1 MDIPL
6 ASAQD
11 ESTEPKRRRTKPEMI
26 IHRAELAKKK
36 EALEAAKLLK
46 KKPHPK
52 AVKTAAGTSGSK
64 STKPTG
70 AADNNPQFIASDFE
84 LICTYLEDPHHYTEI
99 YGNGPRT
106 GVGQQVM
113 TKSAAYDRFAIFM
126 NDKTHKRL
134 HLDGKLLRQRI
145 EAYKKRFVAAKRW
158 ADNTGAGIE
167 EGEDIVS
174 IDVLLEGKC
183 PCYERMSALFGEKP
197 NVTPAAQYE
206 SQQGMSLYNRPVD
219 NDNPDNPSNPEMFYP
234 GWEPT
239 QEVLDQTTHVNES
252 PDLATSG
259 QANQT
264 SGVDQSNDNP
274 DLPDSLLDAPPSHQP
289 TPPLDSAPV
298 SAMPSTSATP
308 GHQLGSSQP
317 RRTMASMLAD
327 LRANISREE
336 EDEVDDAEPSGSAA
350 PRGRFV
356 NQVDRSIPAP
366 RRETNNPKGKSTVA
380 AAFGSSSDKKFA
392 YLDKHMEM
400 EKEKFEWE
408 KSKYKSEQGD
418 ITTRENAKMRAAE
431 KWISQGKSPSDIE
444 ILMRTVF

>member
-1 MDIPL
+1 
-6 ASAQD
+6 
-11 ESTEPKRRRTKPEMI
+11 
-26 IHRAELAKKK
+26 
-36 EALEAAKLLK
+36 
-46 KKPHPK
+46 
-52 AVKTAAGTSGSK
+52 
-64 STKPTG
+64 
-70 AADNNPQFIASDFE
+70 
-84 LICTYLEDPHHYTEI
+84 
-99 YGNGPRT
+99 
-106 GVGQQVM
+106 
-113 TKSAAYDRFAIFM
+113 
-126 NDKTHKRL
+126 
-134 HLDGKLLRQRI
+134 
-145 EAYKKRFVAAKRW
+145 
-158 ADNTGAGIE
+158 
-167 EGEDIVS
+167 
-174 IDVLLEGKC
+174 
-183 PCYERMSALFGEKP
+183 MSALFGEKP

-219 NDNPDNPSNPEMFYP
+219 NDNPDNPSNPKMFYP

-252 PDLATSG
+252 PNLA
-259 QANQT
+259 T
-264 SGVDQSNDNP
+264 SGVDQSNKNP

-289 TPPLDSAPV
+289 TPALDSSPV
-298 SAMPSTSATP
+298 SVMPSTSAIP
-308 GHQLGSSQP
+308 GRQLGSSQP
-317 RRTMASMLAD
+317 RRTMASMLAN
-327 LRANISREE
+327 LRAHISREE
-336 EDEVDDAEPSGSAA
+336 EDEVDNAEPSGSAA
-350 PRGRFV
+350 PRGQFV